1 MTRKF
6 HRAYL
11 GLGAN
16 LGDRQG
22 NLLQALQYLKGR
34 LDVVSLSSFYET
46 EPVGYSDQPRFLNAV
61 CEVLTELEPVAL
73 LRLSK
78 WIEQRMGRMATFR
91 NGPRPIDVDL
101 LLYDDLVLDG
111 GDLVI
116 PHPRMHERSFV
127 LVPLAEIAPDLVHP
141 VLGRTVGELAEAVG
155 SAGVFPVKRSL
166 RFSLER
172 DVQKG
177 EPEVSLSLGRVGVT
191 GLERVIRLEREGR
204 ATPFHAR
211 FDLFADLDADRA
223 GVHMSRFSELV
234 EDLVGDVASA
244 PVPDIESMA
253 ERLAGD
259 VARSQGALRS
269 EVRISARFPV
279 KKHAPISGRPTEELY
294 NFIGIAACRGEVGRT
309 LSGVEVDGLT
319 VCPCAQDMVRTH
331 SRELLLSMGYEGSE
345 AERILE
351 ALPLASHNQRGR
363 GTLMIGGAGAIR
375 AENLVHLV
383 EASMSSEVYELL
395 KRPDEF
401 FVVNKAH
408 ANPRFVEDVVR
419 EMLRNVVET
428 FPDLPDE
435 TFILARQEN
444 FESIHRHNAFAE
456 RSALLGDLRKELAG
470 EASGQVLTLETWLKS

>member
-1 MTRKF
+1 MTRKL

-11 GLGAN
+11 GLGGN

-34 LDVVSLSSFYET
+34 LDVTSLSSFYET
-46 EPVGYSDQPRFLNAV
+46 EPVGYADQPRFLNAV
-61 CEVLTELEPVAL
+61 CEVMTDLEPKAL
-73 LRLSK
+73 LGLAK
-78 WIEQRMGRMATFR
+78 WIEQRMGRMPTFR

-101 LLYDDLVLDG
+101 LLYDDLVLDDE
-111 GDLVI
+111 DLVI
-116 PHPRMHERSFV
+116 PHPRMHERAFV
-127 LVPLAEIAPDLVHP
+127 LIPLAEIAPDLVHP
-141 VLGRTVGELAEAVG
+141 RLGRTIGQLAREVGNEGISPVERALH
-155 SAGVFPVKRSL
+155 FP
-166 RFSLER
+166 LER

-191 GLERVIRLEREGR
+191 GLERVIRIEREGR
-204 ATPFHAR
+204 SSLFYAK
-211 FDLFADLDADRA
+211 FDLFADLDANKA
-223 GVHMSRFSELV
+223 GVHMSRFSEIL
-234 EDLVGDVASA
+234 EDLAGEVAAQPS
-244 PVPDIESMA
+244 PNIESMA
-253 ERLAGD
+253 ERLARD
-259 VARSQGALRS
+259 VARSQEALRS
-269 EVRISARFPV
+269 EVRITARFPM

-294 NFIGIAACRGEVGRT
+294 NFIGIAACRGEACRT
-309 LSGVEVDGLT
+309 VSGVEVDGLT
-319 VCPCAQDMVRTH
+319 VCPCAQDMVRSH
-331 SRELLLSMGYEGSE
+331 SEALLASMGYEGPE

-351 ALPLASHNQRGR
+351 VLPLASHNQRGR
-363 GTLMIGGAGAIR
+363 GSLMMGGAGTIS

-419 EMLRNVVET
+419 EMLRNVVEA
-428 FPDLPDE
+428 FPDLPDG

-456 RSALLGDLRKELAG
+456 RSALMGDLRREVAG
-470 EASGQVLTLETWLKS
+470 EAPARSLSLESWLRG